1 MSIGHDEAVAEVMES
16 DLGRQAVTDALA
28 HGCLA
33 CGNRHLSQL
42 EFAVALPKEQFDAD
56 EKLLPE
62 MDDSVIFFVTCN
74 CRGHR
79 QEVFDLCRDKRRE
92 ATEQVRTILRSARN

>member
-79 QEVFDLCRDKRRE
+79 QEVFELCRGKRRE
-92 ATEQVRTILRSARN
+92 ATEHVRTILRSARN

>member
-16 DLGRQAVTDALA
+16 DLGRRAVTEALA

-33 CGNRHLSQL
+33 CGNRKLKQL
-42 EFAVALPKEQFDAD
+42 EIVVALPREQFDAANQ
-56 EKLLPE
+56 LLPE
-62 MDDSVIFFVTCN
+62 MDNGVIFFVTCR
-74 CRGHR
+74 CRWHR
-79 QEVFDLCRDKRRE
+79 QEVLDLCSDKRRE

>member
-16 DLGRQAVTDALA
+16 DLGRQAVTEALA

-33 CGNRHLSQL
+33 CGNRKLSEL
-42 EFAVALPKEQFDAD
+42 EFAVALPKEQFDA
-56 EKLLPE
+56 ENQLLQE

-79 QEVFDLCRDKRRE
+79 QEVFDLCRSKRAE
-92 ATEQVRTILRSARN
+92 ALEQVKTILRSARN